1 MATASTATPRS
12 GRKICACA
20 STRNESP
27 PNLWPLRAHNA
38 RLECERAG
46 HHRRVQTVRD
56 RTAARTGRAL
66 RGFPDAGD
74 GMGGLFAEKAGGMSR
89 IDFVVCGRAIPQGG
103 LRIIPLPDGKR
114 ILAPNNSAKLNPWRK
129 KVREAAK
136 AAMRDAAWEMFGPE
150 IPLCAQLQFCFL
162 RPKST
167 DRRFPTVK
175 PDIDKLERAILDSL
189 TGIVWT

>member
-1 MATASTATPRS
+1 
-12 GRKICACA
+12 
-20 STRNESP
+20 
-27 PNLWPLRAHNA
+27 
-38 RLECERAG
+38 
-46 HHRRVQTVRD
+46 
-56 RTAARTGRAL
+56 
-66 RGFPDAGD
+66 
-74 GMGGLFAEKAGGMSR
+74 MSR

-189 TGIVWT
+189 TGIVWTDDAQVVRVTKAKHYGEFQRVEIRVERMG